1 MKIYSCPIDIK
12 PQFGGTPLVGFR
24 NSPTPDAFRQI
35 AALAGK
41 ALAKGAIV

>member
-12 PQFGGTPLVGFR
+12 PQFGGTPLVGFG
-24 NSPTPDAFRQI
+24 NSLTPDAFRQI
-35 AALAGK
+35 AAHAGK